1 MYPREQ
7 NARKA
12 TLCKTPL
19 VMKKMYNK
27 LVRDKMI
34 DIFEHDVQNKISASS
49 YSVRYMGK
57 KETLDRLKDKLL
69 EEAQE
74 VFDAYGEEDKAHL
87 KEEIADV
94 IEVIDAILYH
104 NDITLSEVLS
114 IRDAKKEK
122 RGGFEKGIYLES
134 IDYFD

>member
-1 MYPREQ
+1 
-7 NARKA
+7 
-12 TLCKTPL
+12 
-19 VMKKMYNK
+19 MKKMYNK

-34 DIFEHDVQNKISASS
+34 EIYKHDVAHKISASD
-49 YSVRYMGK
+49 YSVRYLNK
-57 KETLDRLKDKLL
+57 TETLEELKSKLL

-74 VFDAYGEEDKAHL
+74 VFEAYGKEDKTAL

-104 NDITLSEVLS
+104 NGFSLEEVLK

-122 RGGFEKGIYLES
+122 RGGFETGLYLES
-134 IDYFD
+134 IDYFDTDKE